1 VQFGAVHTRVVCTH
15 TTKSTGK
22 GAVAA
27 ASTLNGERLAHD
39 WAAATENLKVGH
51 AASSG
56 RNGMGSSRRGE
67 RAEGGGRGLV

>member
-1 VQFGAVHTRVVCTH
+1 
-15 TTKSTGK
+15 
-22 GAVAA
+22 
-27 ASTLNGERLAHD
+27 
-39 WAAATENLKVGH
+39 LKVGH